1 MHSTH
6 NFEVTYDWLRMP
18 ATCHHADDK
27 LFELAEK
34 FVAGEPSKEW
44 FKYTGW
50 LFYVW
55 GHSYEFRTEEDWLRM
70 EGFVSM
76 VANREDTWY
85 ATNIEIYEYVNAY
98 RGLIYSQNGQ
108 KAYNPSAISVYMIH
122 AGKKYV
128 INPGETVTF

>member
-1 MHSTH
+1 
-6 NFEVTYDWLRMP
+6 MP

-76 VANREDTWY
+76 VSNREDTWY
-85 ATNIEIYEYVNAY
+85 ATNIEIYEYVEAY
-98 RGLIYSQNGQ
+98 RSLVYSADA
-108 KAYNPSAISVYMIH
+108 KKVYNPSALPVYMIH
-122 AGKKYV
+122 EGKKYV
-128 INPGETVTF
+128 VNPAETVTF